1 MKSKDNFENWCI
13 QETIAKI
20 MFIAG
25 LPLTILFA
33 VLYKEFN
40 STPLLILL
48 IAFMLIGC
56 YGGVWL
62 GTLYDE

>member
-1 MKSKDNFENWCI
+1 MKNKDNFENWCI
-13 QETIAKI
+13 KETIAKVI
-20 MFIAG
+20 FIAG
-25 LPLTILFA
+25 LPLAILFA
-33 VLYKEFN
+33 MLYKICN

-56 YGGVWL
+56 FGGIWL